1 MPIVIEKGD
10 SVKQIKEKLEQAEK
24 IAEELNR
31 EEIMD
36 LCGVLKNNSSVE
48 PVKLIR
54 KIRDEEWS

>member
-1 MPIVIEKGD
+1 MSIVIEKED
-10 SVKQIKEKLEQAEK
+10 SVKQIKEKLAQAEK
-24 IAEELNR
+24 IAEELSK

-36 LCGVLKNNSSVE
+36 LCGVLKNNLSID